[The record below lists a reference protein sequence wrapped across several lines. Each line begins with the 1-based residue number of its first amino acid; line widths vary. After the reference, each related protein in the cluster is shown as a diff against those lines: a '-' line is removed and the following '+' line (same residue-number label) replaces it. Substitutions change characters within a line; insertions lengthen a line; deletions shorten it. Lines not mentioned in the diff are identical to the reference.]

1 MQIIPAI
8 DIIDGKCVRLTE
20 GDYSQKTEYAYSP
33 LDLAKMYQDNGIER
47 LHLVDLDGAKAG
59 RVTNWKVAASIA
71 EQTNLIIDFG
81 GGVKT
86 IEEARRILDLNI
98 AFVTVGSIAAK
109 QPEVFEHWINEF
121 GAEKFM
127 LGADVR
133 GENIMISGWME
144 KSDLQLF
151 PFLKN
156 YIDLGIRNVF
166 CTDVSKDGRLEGPS
180 TDLYQRIKTSFPE
193 LKLIASGGVSQMNDL
208 YDLEQAG
215 CDGVIIGKAI
225 YENRITIEELK
236 KFILKEAK

>member
-98 AFVTVGSIAAK
+98 AFVTVGSIA
-109 QPEVFEHWINEF
+109 
-121 GAEKFM
+121 
-127 LGADVR
+127 
-133 GENIMISGWME
+133 
-144 KSDLQLF
+144 
-151 PFLKN
+151 
-156 YIDLGIRNVF
+156 
-166 CTDVSKDGRLEGPS
+166 
-180 TDLYQRIKTSFPE
+180 
-193 LKLIASGGVSQMNDL
+193 
-208 YDLEQAG
+208 
-215 CDGVIIGKAI
+215 
-225 YENRITIEELK
+225 
-236 KFILKEAK
+236 